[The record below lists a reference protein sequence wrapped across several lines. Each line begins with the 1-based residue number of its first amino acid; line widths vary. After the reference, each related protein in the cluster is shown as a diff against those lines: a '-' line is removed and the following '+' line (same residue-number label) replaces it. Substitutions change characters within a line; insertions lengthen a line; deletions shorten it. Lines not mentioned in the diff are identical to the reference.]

1 MSKILNHQTNNTI
14 YDRKHRYMFILRD
27 LTALKNQIS
36 YEVLNDG
43 LSKARAI
50 EIQDIYTRIIVS
62 LIEEGVTYEYIDNA
76 TNPKDDVIRLHID
89 GSIYECRNI
98 DIREVLED
106 RYEEVMSERY
116 KGPSFSKIQKDKRK
130 NAAADD
136 SLNSMQN
143 NSKINKNND
152 KSANVNAND
161 VTNLLLGIKDA
172 INESSKQ
179 AIENI
184 KTANTENP
192 GTNNNASD
200 SYIKKQDIDSM
211 MNELKNTIKETS
223 AEKAE
228 NKNAQPTIII
238 DTSDDTSYQKKKKNK
253 AITKLINYVITI
265 IVIIIIAAIINFTPG
280 LKTTLM
286 EKTNAII
293 HELKME
299 NEKENTE
306 EMPIENYEENSAN
319 AD

>member
-130 NAAADD
+130 NAAVNDT
-136 SLNSMQN
+136 LNSMQN
-143 NSKINKNND
+143 KSNITENDNKD
-152 KSANVNAND
+152 TNVNASD

-172 INESSKQ
+172 INESSKHTN
-179 AIENI
+179 AE
-184 KTANTENP
+184 
-192 GTNNNASD
+192 NNNSASD
-200 SYIKKQDIDSM
+200 SYVKKQDIDSM

-223 AEKAE
+223 AEKSE
-228 NKNAQPTIII
+228 NKNTQPTIII

-253 AITKLINYVITI
+253 AIAKLINYSVTI

-280 LKTTLM
+280 LKTTLV
-286 EKTNAII
+286 EKANAII
-293 HELKME
+293 HELKI
-299 NEKENTE
+299 EKEDTE
-306 EMPIENYEENSAN
+306 ETTIENYEENSISTN
-319 AD
+319 ID